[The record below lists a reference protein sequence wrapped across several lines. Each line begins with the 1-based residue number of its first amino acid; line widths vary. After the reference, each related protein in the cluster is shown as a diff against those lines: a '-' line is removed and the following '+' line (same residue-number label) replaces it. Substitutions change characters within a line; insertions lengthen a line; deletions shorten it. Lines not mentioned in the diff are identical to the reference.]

1 MPADAATAS
10 AESKLYHGRI
20 DDDAVAAFAL
30 ATNTHNDLY
39 QRGEAVPPLFTAAV
53 LRESNWGEQ
62 RAGHYRVRKLV
73 RKARGSVHGEHDVYF
88 RGPVKTGMALQWK
101 FTLPYSA
108 RQTRGGVVVAQRIVL
123 ADSAG
128 SPVVEHLW
136 SNFYIGG
143 TIQAEVGPSLPSH
156 TFPEEARTRPVGSGT
171 VRVDRDQAFRY
182 AGVSGDHAGHAMDD
196 EIARREGHPG
206 KILQG
211 MCTFSLASGVLVDL
225 AAGGDPGRLRRLAC
239 RFSAPAFPLQDLTV
253 HLYDAGLT
261 QDGGRSLAFEATQEN
276 RTVIKHGRLELLPD

>member
-1 MPADAATAS
+1 MNADAAPVG
-10 AESKLYHGRI
+10 AESKLYHGRV
-20 DDDAVAAFAL
+20 DEDAVAAFAL
-30 ATNTHNDLY
+30 ATNNHSDLY

-73 RKARGSVHGEHDVYF
+73 RKAHGSVHGEHDIYF
-88 RGPVKTGMALQWK
+88 RGPVKPGMALQWR

-123 ADSAG
+123 TDSAG

-143 TIQAEVGPSLPSH
+143 ILQAEIGPPLPTH
-156 TFPEEARTRPVGSGT
+156 TFPEEARSRPAGSGT
-171 VRVDRDQAFRY
+171 VQVDRDQAFRY

-196 EIARREGHPG
+196 EIARREGHPS

-211 MCTFSLASGVLVDL
+211 MCTLGLSSGVLVDL
-225 AAGGDPGRLRRLAC
+225 AAGGDPARLQRLAC

-253 HLYDAGLT
+253 HLYDAGVT
-261 QDGGRSLAFEATQEN
+261 DEGGRAFVFEATQKD